1 MTARRLWF
9 LCIVIAV
16 GVLLCACSV
25 YPPETQPT
33 LATESTAAT
42 TAPTTVPTVETTVPT
57 TEAPTEPQVPQWL
70 REPVYPSY
78 EALFSTD
85 CKYEVNIETYSEY
98 GTYDPCSWFVTD
110 GETGLK
116 YTLQLSSVADTNKL
130 YIYCEAKKSGE
141 FVWKKQE
148 QRIKTLLGSDG
159 RYAYVMD
166 AEYSAE
172 APAQIL
178 QVDMLNGTEKIV
190 AEADYFPE
198 AHLSCAAVLYY
209 AAYEKDSEKISIHR
223 VYLPEQ
229 KDEFLVETDAPVA
242 EFLLQIPKSTL
253 GDIYWMAISKE
264 MQQLVE
270 LELSNPES
278 PFKSWRTEIL
288 WEEEQLLLTIAGEE
302 AHDALTTGLS
312 IHTDVRVMDTYQYC
326 LQTDTVTEKKANWVP
341 MLAGYDPSACI
352 LSDWET
358 LPDADIQEAITGTVP
373 SYLPVPILEGDGF
386 YPAKLYLTDQGTV
399 TAIVDGAFLQAKAC
413 ADAVYCVT
421 EDKKVVQIDYEGR
434 VCNTL
439 YVSDCDTLEVWGY
452 YDKHLYLREDGRIL
466 DLDITQLTYRTLLSF
481 GEAILVYNYYNT
493 QIEQEPVLWVQIHE
507 KDAVYVHTFNITEE
521 AFTDAREW
529 SSYGDTISYAE

>member
-16 GVLLCACSV
+16 VVLLCACSV

-42 TAPTTVPTVETTVPT
+42 TAPTTVPT

-209 AAYEKDSEKISIHR
+209 AAYEKEGSN
-223 VYLPEQ
+223 YT
-229 KDEFLVETDAPVA
+229 FL
-242 EFLLQIPKSTL
+242 KHNHNCR
-253 GDIYWMAISKE
+253 DIKARGKAAA
-264 MQQLVE
+264 
-270 LELSNPES
+270 LS
-278 PFKSWRTEIL
+278 
-288 WEEEQLLLTIAGEE
+288 
-302 AHDALTTGLS
+302 
-312 IHTDVRVMDTYQYC
+312 
-326 LQTDTVTEKKANWVP
+326 
-341 MLAGYDPSACI
+341 LAGRELA
-352 LSDWET
+352 LVT
-358 LPDADIQEAITGTVP
+358 
-373 SYLPVPILEGDGF
+373 
-386 YPAKLYLTDQGTV
+386 KLGL
-399 TAIVDGAFLQAKAC
+399 
-413 ADAVYCVT
+413 
-421 EDKKVVQIDYEGR
+421 
-434 VCNTL
+434 
-439 YVSDCDTLEVWGY
+439 
-452 YDKHLYLREDGRIL
+452 H
-466 DLDITQLTYRTLLSF
+466 
-481 GEAILVYNYYNT
+481 
-493 QIEQEPVLWVQIHE
+493 
-507 KDAVYVHTFNITEE
+507 
-521 AFTDAREW
+521 
-529 SSYGDTISYAE
+529 